1 MSENIFENEVDLAT
15 NNGGYDSPGSMEEF
29 TPEMQEQVRQIEA
42 LAQMDP
48 AFANSSEY
56 KDLMVSVENSR
67 AAGSNNSEEEDYEN
81 EYEDDDSDEEEDDDD
96 DIFGINK
103 AAPKAKEVILN
114 FEPPKEMVKF
124 INSHYGVNDASKF
137 FSSVDTWRSQAQE
150 GAEIKRDYEAISADL
165 QAMPPEIKMAVQLW
179 ANGEDHMNAFEMSQ
193 RLDFSSDFGDQ
204 DVESLVQHYLEDEYN
219 DLIYQYENEDI
230 DGDEF
235 EDKMILLAKTTKR
248 IFSEDKK
255 AIEGERD
262 QFIQNQRNEFQV
274 MKKTA
279 LVSVDNLSKAY
290 PNFSKSEIAKI
301 RNILVEGKV
310 DNLFMGANGSYND
323 DAAELVAYAMYG
335 KKMLDSVKKVAE
347 RKGESSVN
355 QRLVDSSPKSIKKQK
370 TAASNQAV
378 DQNAIGHLSGVFKG
392 DPYA

>member
-56 KDLMVSVENSR
+56 KDLMASVESSQ
-67 AAGSNNSEEEDYEN
+67 AAGSNNSQEEDDED

-255 AIEGERD
+255 AIEGERE

-370 TAASNQAV
+370 AAASNQAV